1 MQALE
6 NALRGAGSSRHVMS
20 LLTQV
25 EVDPDDPAFGNFT
38 KPIEGFY
45 TEEQAR
51 GLERELGWR
60 MREDAGRGWRH
71 VVPSPVPQRIVDVAL
86 IRGLAETGTV
96 VIAAGGGGIPV
107 VSGSAGG
114 WSGIEA
120 VIDKDLTSALMA
132 NALGIDDLIILTAVP
147 GVFLDYGRPAAR
159 MIRRATVSELHA
171 YSDEGHFP
179 PGSMRPKIEAALQFL
194 KRGGRRVVIAQL
206 DEALSALRGEAGTQI
221 VPDGS

>member
-1 MQALE
+1 
-6 NALRGAGSSRHVMS
+6 MS

-25 EVDPDDPAFGNFT
+25 EVDPDDPAFGNST
-38 KPIEGFY
+38 KPIGGFY

-71 VVPSPVPQRIVDVAL
+71 VVPSPVPRRIVDVAL
-86 IRGLAETGTV
+86 IRSLAENGTV

-107 VSGSAGG
+107 VSGPAGG

-159 MIRRATVSELHA
+159 MLGRATASELLA
-171 YSDEGHFP
+171 YSAEGHFP

-194 KRGGRRVVIAQL
+194 KSGGRRVVIAQL
-206 DEALSALRGEAGTQI
+206 DEALPALRGEAGTQI